1 MPVANTHSFTLSALL
16 KHLQTV
22 LPKSLAV
29 ELEDADDE
37 LAIHSMATLQAAK
50 DGAISFLANPNYRK
64 YLADSLAAAVILHP
78 NEREHFAGPKI
89 VCAQPYIAFAVL
101 TALFKRSTKNSGG
114 IHPSAV
120 VDDTAVVAEDAWI
133 GPNCV
138 VQAGVQIGSATQLDA
153 GVFVGEDTHIGSHCR
168 FHSNVS
174 IEAAVSIGDRVEIH
188 NNSVI
193 GSEGFGFAQTGDN
206 WLKVHQLGGVQIG
219 NGVEIGASTTI
230 DRGALDNTVIS
241 DGVKIDNQVQIAHN
255 VRIGEH
261 SAIAACVGISG
272 SSVIG
277 KHCTLA
283 GGVGL
288 VGHIELVDKVHITGM
303 TMVTKSIKE
312 PGAYSSGTPMM
323 PSDKWRRAAVRFS
336 QLDGL
341 ATTVRKLSKNT

>member
-1 MPVANTHSFTLSALL
+1 MANKHSYSLSALL
-16 KHLQTV
+16 EHLRAV
-22 LPKSLAV
+22 LPSSLAV
-29 ELEDADDE
+29 ELEDANGDST
-37 LAIHSMATLQAAK
+37 IYSMATLQSAEN
-50 DGAISFLANPNYRK
+50 GAISFLANPNYRK
-64 YLADSLAAAVILHP
+64 YLAESRASAVILHP
-78 NEREHFAGPKI
+78 NEREHFCGPKI

-101 TALFKRSTKNSGG
+101 TALFKRPSKNAGG
-114 IHPSAV
+114 VHLSAV
-120 VDDTAVVAEDAWI
+120 VDESALIAEGAWI

-138 VQAGVQIGSATQLDA
+138 VQAGAQIGAGTQLEA
-153 GVFVGEDTHIGSHCR
+153 GVFVGEDSHIGSQCR
-168 FHSNVS
+168 LHSNVS

-193 GSEGFGFAQTGDN
+193 GSEGFGFAQTGES

-219 NGVEIGASTTI
+219 NDVEIGASTTI

-272 SSVIG
+272 STVIG

-288 VGHIELVDKVHITGM
+288 VGHIELADKVHITGM

-323 PSDKWRRAAVRFS
+323 RSDKWRRAAVRFS
-336 QLDGL
+336 QLDNL